1 LKEAK
6 VTITGPDGSIATG
19 LTPYQSAP
27 GEWQVRVADPQAGAY
42 QISVDCGVGY
52 PTLST
57 FSVPASP
64 ELKPDPNAG
73 ALMQQIAD
81 RTGGRVLSLDDPS
94 ALFDAPAGDGNGIAS
109 YQAIWWIPLSLALA
123 LILLEL
129 GYRYNALDRLRRPA
143 TALRS

>member
-1 LKEAK
+1 MAN
-6 VTITGPDGSIATG
+6 
-19 LTPYQSAP
+19 
-27 GEWQVRVADPQAGAY
+27 PQAGAY
-42 QISVDCGVGY
+42 QISVDSGDGS

-94 ALFDAPAGDGNGIAS
+94 TLFDAPAGDGNGIAS
-109 YQAIWWIPLSLALA
+109 YRAIWWLPLGLSLALV
-123 LILLEL
+123 LLEL
-129 GYRYNALDRLRRPA
+129 AFRYNAIDRLRRPVR
-143 TALRS
+143 T